1 VDHLRSVFLEMKK
14 SAAPGVDGV
23 TWRDYAENMEENLLD
38 LSSRLARGAYRAKP
52 VRRTYIPKSDGK
64 QRPLGIPTVEDKI
77 VQGVTK
83 KVLEEVYE
91 QTFRGF
97 SYGFRPKR
105 GAHQA
110 LDALTVAIEQ
120 GKVSWVLDA
129 DIRGFFDAIDHECLM
144 EMVGYQIG
152 DQRVLRHIKKWLNAG
167 VLENEKKWI
176 QEYGTPQGGS
186 ISPLLANVYLHFAF
200 DQWVEEWRRTSARG
214 EVYVARYADDFV
226 VCFRYQEDARRFL
239 DQLKERLKRFHLEL
253 HPDKTRLLEFGR
265 FAGEN
270 RRRRGEGRPKTFD
283 FLGLTHYCA
292 KTRTGR
298 FRMGRKT
305 QRKKAVAKLKEL
317 KEELRERMH
326 DPVAKTG
333 AWLGRVLRGY
343 YGYYGVPGNTRAM
356 NAFRNALSRLWYTTL
371 RRRSQ
376 KSRLVWSRMN
386 GILKRWLPYPKI
398 THPWPAQRFRAKYPR

>member
-1 VDHLRSVFLEMKK
+1 MNEHEKSDERVVLMKRANKSRAAARPAECVEGRRATKGNSTEETKDRTQSRATLQRNLRRVREAADRLRGQQLNSLWHHCYNVDHLRSVFLEMKK

-239 DQLKERLKRFHLEL
+239 DQLKERLQRFHLRQHFFG
-253 HPDKTRLLEFGR
+253 HPQQPQ
-265 FAGEN
+265 A
-270 RRRRGEGRPKTFD
+270 RRRQP
-283 FLGLTHYCA
+283 
-292 KTRTGR
+292 
-298 FRMGRKT
+298 
-305 QRKKAVAKLKEL
+305 
-317 KEELRERMH
+317 
-326 DPVAKTG
+326 
-333 AWLGRVLRGY
+333 
-343 YGYYGVPGNTRAM
+343 
-356 NAFRNALSRLWYTTL
+356 
-371 RRRSQ
+371 
-376 KSRLVWSRMN
+376 
-386 GILKRWLPYPKI
+386 
-398 THPWPAQRFRAKYPR
+398 